1 MLMTMFEIAAGYE
14 CGGPEDGMMC
24 REGRGEFECEVNLF
38 QPIEKIYEEVE
49 AQYRELCENEPGF
62 LGCRCIRIIPKDEAD
77 EIRKYWKWLDE
88 HCIDGDVI
96 F

>member
-1 MLMTMFEIAAGYE
+1 MIMTMFEMVAGYE

-24 REGRGEFECEVNLF
+24 HEGRGEFECEVNLF

-49 AQYRELCENEPGF
+49 AQYSELCKDDPDF

-88 HCIDGDVI
+88 HCIDGEVI